1 MANEAVAAFHR
12 ELTDRFPELSSTVD
26 DDALAEASPWAA
38 GLDVSAAHVIMAMSW
53 SRADGTAPEVV
64 DLAGRHGLVC
74 LDPQAQ
80 VLHRPPAQRGADGL
94 SLRPCVG
101 LTVEDADPEVIERAV
116 RRLSAENWF
125 LILERRSGYF
135 LQVGHG
141 PNAGLATDGFA
152 VEHREGSMERH
163 YRCVLSGR
171 DEVAALFADY
181 AAGANT
187 HGASTR
193 SGPASSDT
201 TVFGGDLSSPGVPVI
216 MPLERYGNRPM
227 QAARK
232 SRDLYRYS
240 GVDSV
245 DRDAEFNSVRE

>member
-1 MANEAVAAFHR
+1 MSFDLAVWFESGRVSVADATRTYERLCDGDPTGAGVVANEAVAAFHR

-64 DLAGRHGLVC
+64 DLAGQHGLVC

-171 DEVAALFADY
+171 DEVVALFADY

-187 HGASTR
+187 W
-193 SGPASSDT
+193 
-201 TVFGGDLSSPGVPVI
+201 
-216 MPLERYGNRPM
+216 
-227 QAARK
+227 
-232 SRDLYRYS
+232 
-240 GVDSV
+240 SV
-245 DRDAEFNSVRE
+245 DAQWAGLF

>member
-1 MANEAVAAFHR
+1 MSFDLAVWFESGRVSVADATRTYERLCDGDLTGAGVVANEAVAAFHR
-12 ELTDRFPELSSTVD
+12 ELTDRFPAPSAAD
-26 DDALAEASPWAA
+26 DDAPAEASPWTG
-38 GLDVSAAHVIMAMSW
+38 GLDVSAAHVIMPMSW

-80 VLHRPPAQRGADGL
+80 VLHRPPAQRGAGGL

-101 LTVEDADPEVIERAV
+101 LKVEDADPDVIDRAV

-125 LILERRSGYF
+125 LILERRSGHF

-141 PNAGLATDGFA
+141 PNAGLATDDFA

-163 YRCVLSGR
+163 YRCVLSR
-171 DEVAALFADY
+171 REEVIALFADY

-187 HGASTR
+187 W
-193 SGPASSDT
+193 
-201 TVFGGDLSSPGVPVI
+201 
-216 MPLERYGNRPM
+216 
-227 QAARK
+227 
-232 SRDLYRYS
+232 
-240 GVDSV
+240 SV
-245 DRDAEFNSVRE
+245 DAQWAGLF